1 MKIRNMFN
9 KPLIVALVVTAMMA
23 IGAHRT
29 SGQVERLTGEAH
41 YLVGFV
47 PGQTLRLSVFN
58 SLAPSSTPVI
68 AQAYVYDST
77 GRLLA
82 QTQPTT
88 IKGGQFHSF
97 DFKREALLAA
107 GEAGTGRLQ
116 VRGGIRI
123 SVGDLPDTNLP
134 ASFPFSLEV
143 MDTAGGTPTG
153 SYYTGTVS
161 VSGDG
166 F

>member
-1 MKIRNMFN
+1 MKIRNLFN
-9 KPLIVALVVTAMMA
+9 KPLMVAIVVIAMAA
-23 IGAHRT
+23 IGAQRT
-29 SGQVERLTGEAH
+29 SGQVEHLTGEAH
-41 YLVGFV
+41 YLMGFV

-58 SLAPSSTPVI
+58 SLAQGGSPVI

-88 IKGGQFHSF
+88 IAAGQFHSF
-97 DFKREALLAA
+97 DFKREALAAA

-123 SVGDLPDTNLP
+123 SVADLPDTNLP

-143 MDTAGGTPTG
+143 MDSAGGTSTG

-161 VSGDG
+161 VSGD
-166 F
+166 